1 MSPPDRKNNIFDLVE
16 LPNLRVDEK
25 EYELLE
31 TEQLHSNIVQ
41 STVEWNKDVSIITPT
56 LHSGCVEYYA
66 LAALFQDMASLTPVF
81 IITPDTSI
89 RDRYEKLENG
99 MRYSTA
105 RWPLATVKAN
115 EELSY
120 RTEHVRDA
128 DAPPGVI
135 FTRYSTRL
143 PKDEIS
149 ENIRTVIYDD
159 AVKFEEERW
168 DKFNEWRMRNEI
180 PSVIYF
186 IRDPVGPVHQR
197 VKDETDITWCWTPH
211 GIKSVISP
219 EGKASST
226 TQIVPNITSKK
237 RKLLEHKIDGQT
249 HNLHI
254 CGDGAVVDSFAALW
268 DTFEQLEESADQIDE
283 KQLYTAVG
291 VAKRALNGFTRLLS
305 SLEYSDNYR
314 AEHGKATTLS
324 GRISQVEHIKENL
337 TGDAAAGRTPVDHVH
352 HALTEL
358 RDIITDAD
366 TQEWKRGAVLT
377 AMQKAVDEDKNI
389 IIVLP
394 DDPARE
400 ALQAD
405 LRIKQTEF
413 YSKARDHIQLHTPRS
428 LPNADPAD
436 YLLLYGA
443 PKYKHRWLLR
453 TTHSPYVGILAYQ
466 HELGLLHSQVQ
477 QLNQELR
484 EATPIRDEDSAQA
497 EVLNAISAP
506 ELFEPGTDFESL
518 QYSSTPPGVFDGVSI
533 EIPNEED
540 DTAGETPF
548 DDYKIIET
556 GGEES
561 IDDLVD
567 ESVPDFD
574 SRDATYSPTAGDT
587 SSRTSSDRDSREKV
601 VTAVEIHVRDDEKS
615 LILKSTDDLEVV
627 NQDTGNTVKKPVRS
641 IQPGEQ
647 IIAVADRGVIRD
659 AVEKLLLDS
668 GYIDLVGFSRLW
680 NNKLQTEIDERG
692 DSLDDF
698 VDRVENEGVKKGES
712 TYERWYNGEVTLP
725 KAKKSLHAIA
735 SGYEMDEVL
744 EEFEN
749 VWEANHKIRNI
760 KDDFIGMLKKRS
772 KDALTGDT
780 GKDPVIDEELDIRLS
795 DLDPT
800 DGEGNEFVQAHVVTG
815 IEDIGEVS
823 RGLIGRWR

>member
-1 MSPPDRKNNIFDLVE
+1 MCPPDKNNKKIDLVD
-16 LPNLRVDEK
+16 LPPLRIDEK
-25 EYELLE
+25 KYHLLD
-31 TEQLHSNIVQ
+31 TEKFHSNIVQ
-41 STVEWNKDVSIITPT
+41 STIESHNDVSIITPT
-56 LHSGCVEYYA
+56 LHSGCFEYYA
-66 LAALFQDMASLTPVF
+66 LAALFQNMGSLTPVF

-99 MRYSTA
+99 MQYSTA

-115 EELSY
+115 KELSY
-120 RTEHVRDA
+120 RTEHVRDD

-149 ENIRTVIYDD
+149 KNIRTVIYDD

-168 DKFNEWRMRNEI
+168 KQFREWRMRNEI

-186 IRDPVGPVHQR
+186 IRDPVGPVYQHIKND
-197 VKDETDITWCWTPH
+197 VDITWNWTPD
-211 GIKSVISP
+211 GIKSFI
-219 EGKASST
+219 ST
-226 TQIVPNITSKK
+226 TSSPKDSTQTVPNITNIKK
-237 RKLLEHKIDGQT
+237 RLLENKLSGQT
-249 HNLHI
+249 HKLHI
-254 CGDGAVVDSFAALW
+254 CSDGPVVDSFATLW
-268 DTFEQLEESADQIDE
+268 DTFEELEKSAEKIDE

-291 VAKRALNGFTRLLS
+291 VAKRALNGFTQLLS

-324 GRISQVEHIKENL
+324 GRISQVEHIKERL

-358 RDIITDAD
+358 REAITDAD
-366 TQEWKRGAVLT
+366 THEWKRGAVLT
-377 AMQKAVDEDKNI
+377 AMQKAVDENKS
-389 IIVLP
+389 IIVVVP
-394 DDPARE
+394 DDPSRE

-405 LRIKQTEF
+405 LRITQTEF
-413 YSKARDHIQLHTPRS
+413 YSKARDNIHFHTPRS
-428 LPNADPAD
+428 LPNAVPAD
-436 YLLLYGA
+436 YLLIYGA

-466 HELGLLHSQVQ
+466 HELGLLHSQVN

-484 EATPIRDEDSAQA
+484 EATPIADRDSTEA

-506 ELFEPGTDFESL
+506 NLFEPDTDFDSL
-518 QYSSTPPGVFDGVSI
+518 DYSPTDPGLFDGISI
-533 EIPNEED
+533 DIPDED
-540 DTAGETPF
+540 DDEKGETPF
-548 DDYKIIET
+548 DDYEIIDT
-556 GGEES
+556 SSRDS

-567 ESVPDFD
+567 ESIPDFD
-574 SRDATYSPTAGDT
+574 SRDATYSPSDGNTGFET
-587 SSRTSSDRDSREKV
+587 SSSQDRGKKV
-601 VTAVEIHVRDDEKS
+601 DAAVEIHVRDNEKS
-615 LILKSTDDLEVV
+615 LILKSTNKLEVV
-627 NQDTGNTVKKPVRS
+627 NQDTGNTIKKPVNS

-647 IIAVADRGVIRD
+647 IIAVADRDVIRD

-668 GYIDLVGFSRLW
+668 GYIDLIGYSRLW
-680 NNKLQTEIDERG
+680 KNKLQTEIDERG
-692 DSLDDF
+692 DSLEDF
-698 VDRVENEGVKKGES
+698 IDRVENEGVDKQES
-712 TYERWYNGEVTLP
+712 TYEDWYNGEVTLP

-735 SGYEMDEVL
+735 SGYNMDEVL

-760 KDDFIGMLKKRS
+760 KRDFIDMLKKRS
-772 KDALTGDT
+772 QDALAGDT
-780 GKDPVIDEELDIRLS
+780 DNDPVIDEELDIRLS

-800 DGEGNEFVQAHVVTG
+800 DEEGNEFVQAHIVTN
-815 IEDIGEVS
+815 IEDVGEVS